1 MVGIPTLRGTERQ
14 PEAGKRR
21 IKLYKHCWV
30 DKMEPVKVIVE
41 NWPKAAPFL
50 LEWAPTIIAL
60 VAVIVA
66 IHSMRVSIK
75 DTIASHRPYVCAQTF
90 AYLDNNNIIPDIN
103 TLMKLCINAPAEIFK
118 EEYTYIAI
126 KKDTGGHEISTVLKT
141 EELKKKQLIYPL
153 DPKTNQV
160 TYKTDY
166 DLKPIIDSP
175 EVKLLRKVR
184 IDYKEISSNR
194 KYFFEGEWEYDRK
207 GRTWKPITLIGN

>member
-1 MVGIPTLRGTERQ
+1 
-14 PEAGKRR
+14 
-21 IKLYKHCWV
+21 
-30 DKMEPVKVIVE
+30 MEPVKVIVE

-50 LEWAPTIIAL
+50 LVWAPTIIAL

-66 IHSMRVSIK
+66 ICSMRVSIK
-75 DTIASHRPYVCAQTF
+75 DTIASHRPYVYAQTF
-90 AYLDNNNIIPDIN
+90 AYLDNTKIITDIN

-126 KKDTGGHEISTVLKT
+126 KKDTGGHETSTVLKT

-166 DLKPIIDSP
+166 DLSP
-175 EVKLLRKVR
+175 TIADQKVRLLRKVR
-184 IDYKEISSNR
+184 ICYKEISSNR
-194 KYFFEGEWEYDRK
+194 KYFFEGEWEYDRQGK
-207 GRTWKPITLIGN
+207 TWKPIILIGN